1 MNKDKALDLLHEEIK
16 NQNLRKHCYA
26 VAAVMKSL
34 ASRFDEDENLWE
46 ISGLVHDIDYEKYPE
61 KHPLEGIKILEEEN
75 YPKEII
81 EATAS
86 HAWGYREGLPE
97 PKNKMEWSL
106 YSCDELTGLI
116 VAVTLVRPERKIS
129 LVTVENILGKWN
141 SKSFAAG
148 VNRKQIENCDD
159 KLGIPLNLFIKI
171 ALTSMQE
178 IHDDL
183 GL

>member
-1 MNKDKALDLLHEEIK
+1 MNKKQTIDLLHSNIENK
-16 NQNLRKHCYA
+16 NLRKHCYA

-34 ASRFDEDENLWE
+34 ASYFNEDEDLWE
-46 ISGLVHDIDYEKYPE
+46 ITGLVHDIDYEKYPE
-61 KHPLEGIKILEEEN
+61 KHPLEGLKILEEEN

-81 EATAS
+81 EAVAA
-86 HAWGYREGLPE
+86 HAWGYHEGLPE

-116 VAVTLVRPERKIS
+116 VACTLVRPSRKIGD
-129 LVTVENILGKWN
+129 VTVQNILDKWN

-148 VNRKQIENCDD
+148 VKRSQIENCED
-159 KLGIPLNLFIKI
+159 KLGIKLEDFIKI
-171 ALTSMQE
+171 ALSSMQE